1 MNRTAPPTTPPRDP
15 HTAQT
20 TWLKAHVGKVIKAR
34 LLDGKAVTGELV
46 TYDTFTLMV
55 RTEAGRELLVY
66 KQALAFLAPDS
77 VAGAGES

>member
-1 MNRTAPPTTPPRDP
+1 MNKTASPITPPRDP
-15 HTAQT
+15 HAVQTA
-20 TWLKAHVGKVIKAR
+20 WLKAHAGRPIKAR

-46 TYDTFTLMV
+46 AFDTFTLMV
-55 RTEAGRELLVY
+55 RTEAGRELLLY